1 MESRPNRSTTPT
13 RVAKFFLWSA
23 GADPGILARVP
34 RSESVRQI
42 GFGTLVLVP
51 AVLAFFAM
59 SYALSTLTERPW
71 IFFGGGA
78 VWAIIVFC
86 FDRFIVSTFRKSRQ
100 VLDDVMSLVFVTR
113 VVFAIFVGIIV
124 AHPLVL
130 LYFDDSLEDRL
141 LRDQR
146 IERSKIA
153 ATRAGEAQ
161 QLEVRIGAMKAEI
174 RTREEERNGRQDSL
188 TAEIDGI
195 VTGRTTGIPGRGDS
209 AREKERQLRLAEEE
223 LVAARDRNLAEIA
236 ALQERIIGIAV
247 EDRRAAEGFTQ
258 SLDYLARATAL
269 GALSAESEH
278 VRLVKWF
285 LILFFVF
292 VDTLPIVFK
301 GFTPRGPY
309 DDALELEELE
319 SERAT
324 SARRESLEGVAYPYM
339 VLDSESRYV
348 ADRGYRGAADYAR
361 RYRDFLDELSR
372 HQATF
377 LSEWQHQQD
386 VLSRL
391 EDETLR
397 ESHLEYMHR
406 LRETSVEVVH
416 RAVERFN
423 DSLAWES
430 RQRPGGAEAG

>member
-1 MESRPNRSTTPT
+1 MELRPNRSAAPN
-13 RVAKFFLWSA
+13 RVAKFFLWCA
-23 GADPGILARVP
+23 GADRELLARVP

-42 GFGTLVLVP
+42 GFGTLVVVP

-59 SYALSTLTERPW
+59 SYALSTLTDRSW
-71 IFFGGGA
+71 VYLGGGA
-78 VWAIIVFC
+78 VWSIIVFC

-100 VLDDVMSLVFVTR
+100 VLDDVTSLVFVTR
-113 VVFAIFVGIIV
+113 VIFAIFVGVIV

-130 LYFDDSLEDRL
+130 LYFDESLEDRL

-146 IERSKIA
+146 IERARIA
-153 ATRAGEAQ
+153 DSRVAETAELEA
-161 QLEVRIGAMKAEI
+161 RIETLKAEI
-174 RTREEERNGRQDSL
+174 RARELERDELQDRL

-195 VTGRTTGIPGRGDS
+195 VTGRTTGIPGRGES
-209 AREKERQLRLAEEE
+209 AREKERQLRLAESE
-223 LVAARDRNLAEIA
+223 LVAARERNLAEIA
-236 ALQERIIGIAV
+236 VVRERIATIAE
-247 EDRRAAEGFTQ
+247 EDRRAAESFTQ
-258 SLDYLARATAL
+258 SQDYLARASAL

-278 VRLVKWF
+278 VRAVKWF

-309 DDALELEELE
+309 DDALALDELE
-319 SERAT
+319 SERST
-324 SARRESLEGVAYPYM
+324 SASRESLEGVAYPYM
-339 VLDSESRYV
+339 VLDSESSYV

-372 HQATF
+372 HQANF
-377 LSEWQHQQD
+377 LSEWQRQQD
-386 VLSRL
+386 VLSRI
-391 EDETLR
+391 EDESLR
-397 ESHLEYMHR
+397 ESHLEYMNR

-416 RAVERFN
+416 RAVDRFN

-430 RQRPGGAEAG
+430 RQQAGGAEAG